1 MSNQKLRV
9 IKDYVKLDKEIQEQI
24 KLAYP
29 NGFSEH
35 LITFTNKDGDIVSA
49 LPFETEDKY
58 YLVRMTKIEAKD
70 IIRQDDDYD
79 EDGNLKE
86 ESRVDFEDKYTELD
100 YLADRDDDLD
110 IDDDVDDVVDDV
122 DDIDD
127 DDD

>member
-49 LPFETEDKY
+49 LPFETEDRY

-100 YLADRDDDLD
+100 YLADRDDD
-110 IDDDVDDVVDDV
+110 IDDDVDVEVDEV